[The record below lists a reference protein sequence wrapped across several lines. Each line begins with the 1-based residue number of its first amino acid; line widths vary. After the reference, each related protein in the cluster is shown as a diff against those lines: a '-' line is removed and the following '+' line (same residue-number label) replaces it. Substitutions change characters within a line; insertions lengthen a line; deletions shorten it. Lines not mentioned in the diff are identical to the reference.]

1 MVRQAVRAALFIL
14 MTVAALGS
22 PMAWAQAQAQ
32 VPGAKHIRLTL
43 VAESDQPRS
52 GSTMRV
58 AFEAVPEAGW
68 HGYWKNPGDA
78 GVETQV
84 AWTLP
89 AGASASPLRYPVPG
103 RLLIAGL
110 MNYVYERPF
119 ALLADVT
126 LPAGLAAGT

>member
-14 MTVAALGS
+14 MTLAALLA
-22 PMAWAQAQAQ
+22 PAAWAQA
-32 VPGAKHIRLTL
+32 PGAKHIRLTL
-43 VAESDQPRS
+43 VTESDQPRS
-52 GSTMRV
+52 GSTIRV
-58 AFEAVPEAGW
+58 AFRAVPEAGW

-89 AGASASPLRYPVPG
+89 AGATASPLRYPVPG

-110 MNYVYERPF
+110 MNYVYEPTSC
-119 ALLADVT
+119 VT
-126 LPAGLAAGT
+126 CSPA